1 MTIDITY
8 VIQTFHMYRLT
19 KILIG
24 INRMKLYEFTVT
36 DEHNLPK
43 YKILEIAE
51 MSAADEAPLRE
62 WGDFKVVECLTP
74 EQLPSG
80 ETRYSFQV
88 EGEYANSVNSRDN
101 MQTSSATVRINHGS
115 AAAPEL

>member
-8 VIQTFHMYRLT
+8 VIQSFPMYRLT

-43 YKILEIAE
+43 SKILEIAE
-51 MSAADEAPLRE
+51 MSAAEEAPLRD
-62 WGDFKVVECLTP
+62 WGDFKVVDCLTP
-74 EQLPSG
+74 EQLSSG

-88 EGEYANSVNSRDN
+88 EGEYADSADSSNDNKTQSVGRTTCD
-101 MQTSSATVRINHGS
+101 S